1 MLTVKTPEEIFEIL
15 EHSIAK
21 RVTAETMCNGQSSRS
36 HSIFTLNVHVKER
49 ANGSLTGST
58 RIGRLNLVDLS
69 GSENRKR
76 AGDSTGAAHLRQ
88 RESSAINQGLLSL
101 GRVIKART
109 EGGEHV
115 PFRDSKLTRILE
127 ESLGGNCITTLIL
140 TISPNHKEVGETL
153 STLNYAHKAKV
164 IENRVTKNVRIDP
177 KSSDDENSD
186 EDSDNES
193 NEGSN
198 GKNGKGQNKNTN
210 KYGMHD
216 DDLNSNGLKRTTM
229 MPWSGRVPVR
239 RSTSNTNTN
248 RDGNQGRDRD
258 GNQRNG
264 NQRNGNRNVSS
275 YVPRHEPNAGEGKML
290 HAPSVEWVKTNL
302 LCSTPDNPFG
312 DVSIDKM
319 DPGKYSKRRRSNVA
333 VIIVRIV
340 FISSFL
346 FYCLLFNH
354 SFQTN
359 PNKIT
364 NCFQLFSLFTT
375 YYIAPAL
382 LFDF

>member
-193 NEGSN
+193 NESSN
-198 GKNGKGQNKNTN
+198 GKNGKGKHKNTN

-239 RSTSNTNTN
+239 RSTSNTTTN

-319 DPGKYSKRRRSNVA
+319 DPGKYSKRR
-333 VIIVRIV
+333 
-340 FISSFL
+340 
-346 FYCLLFNH
+346 CE
-354 SFQTN
+354 QM
-359 PNKIT
+359 
-364 NCFQLFSLFTT
+364 
-375 YYIAPAL
+375 
-382 LFDF
+382 